1 MRLPILGTKGCYMI
15 RLSPKKP
22 YDVTLANPAP
32 PYVDYDYFAHAD
44 QLPFRFMTHEFDL
57 VNAGW
62 LIGAATLVYA
72 DEDSANEK
80 FNRTRAGF
88 KCQSR

>member
-1 MRLPILGTKGCYMI
+1 MRLPILGTQGCYMI

-22 YDVTLANPAP
+22 YEVALANPAY
-32 PYVDYDYFAHAD
+32 PYLDYDYFAHAN
-44 QLPFRFMTHEFDL
+44 QLPFRFTSHEFDP

-62 LIGAATLVYA
+62 MIGAATPVYA
-72 DEDSANEK
+72 DEDFVNEK